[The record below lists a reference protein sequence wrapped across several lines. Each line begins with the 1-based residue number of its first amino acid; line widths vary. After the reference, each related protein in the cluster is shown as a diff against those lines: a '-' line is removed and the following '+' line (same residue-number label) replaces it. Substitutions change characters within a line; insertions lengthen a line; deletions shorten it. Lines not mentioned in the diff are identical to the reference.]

1 MTAYQQLISAGL
13 LDPHHRNHSYF
24 IRIIDLM
31 TPNRY
36 TSSTAYNNS
45 TNSGSSTISDDS
57 KYISSEAI
65 LTLNTNEEAYR
76 SVIYCNIF
84 AYNPVDGMSL
94 LCA

>member
-13 LDPHHRNHSYF
+13 LDPHHRNHSFF

-31 TPNRY
+31 TPNRTI
-36 TSSTAYNNS
+36 TSG
-45 TNSGSSTISDDS
+45 SGSSTISDDS

-76 SVIYCNIF
+76 SVIYSNIF
-84 AYNPVDGMSL
+84 AYNPVDGTL
-94 LCA
+94 Q